1 MTCGGLNQQPPKPPY
16 VMKFLYCAVQLEII
30 EYSIL
35 IKYFWQ
41 NMKNKYSIFSLIKNA
56 FSYHENWQRAWRDPE
71 PKKEYDAIIVGGG
84 GHGLATAF
92 YLAKKHNMKNIAV
105 VEKGWIGGGNTGRN
119 TTIIRSNYLWDASAR
134 LYDHAL
140 KIWENLSSELNFNV
154 MFSQR
159 GVMNL
164 AHNQHDVR
172 ELKRRTHANRLNGIE
187 CEWLDTKQVK
197 EFCPIINCSPNIR
210 YPVMG
215 STLQKRAGTARHDAV
230 AWGYARGADSMG
242 VDIIQNCEVKGI
254 KRKGD
259 TIEGLETIK
268 GFIKT
273 SKIGVAASGHSSII
287 GNMAG
292 LKLPIESKP
301 LQALVSEPIKPIIDT
316 VVMSNAVHAYV
327 SQSDKGE
334 LVIGAGTDS
343 YVSYTQKGTH
353 EIVEGTLNAILEL
366 YPIFS
371 RLRMLRQWGGVVDI
385 CPDASPIISKTSVK
399 GLYFNCGWGTGGFKA
414 TPGSGHLFAH
424 TIAKD
429 EPHALN
435 AAFNINR
442 FVSGDLVD
450 EHGAAAVAH

>member
-1 MTCGGLNQQPPKPPY
+1 
-16 VMKFLYCAVQLEII
+16 
-30 EYSIL
+30 
-35 IKYFWQ
+35 
-41 NMKNKYSIFSLIKNA
+41 MKNKYSIFTLIKNS
-56 FSYHENWQRAWRDPE
+56 FNYHENWQKVWRDPK
-71 PKKEYDAIIVGGG
+71 PKSYYDIVIVGGG
-84 GHGLATAF
+84 GHGLATAY
-92 YLAKKHNMKNIAV
+92 YLAKEHNLKNIAV

-119 TTIIRSNYLWDASAR
+119 TTIIRSNYLWDASAA

-140 KIWENLSSELNFNV
+140 KIWENLSQELNFNV

-172 ELKRRTHANRLNGIE
+172 ELKRRTHANRLNGID
-187 CEWLDTKQVK
+187 CEWLDVDQVK
-197 EFCPIINCSPNIR
+197 EFCPIINCSPDIR

-215 STLQKRAGTARHDAV
+215 STLQRRAGTARHDAI

-259 TIEGLETIK
+259 SIEGLETTK

-273 SKIGVAASGHSSII
+273 SKIGVAAAGHSSVIA
-287 GNMAG
+287 NMAG
-292 LKLPIESKP
+292 LKLPLESKP

-316 VVMSNAVHAYV
+316 VVMSNTVHAYV

-353 EIVEGTLNAILEL
+353 EIIEGTVKAVLEL

-371 RLRMLRQWGGVVDI
+371 RLRMLRQWSGIVDI
-385 CPDASPIISKTSVK
+385 CPDASPIISKTPIK

-414 TPGSGHLFAH
+414 TPGSGHLFAY

-435 AAFNINR
+435 APFNINR